1 MTPQSSCPPPLKEPL
16 LNPTSNGDCSLTLLS
31 SPSDD
36 ESTTTTTR
44 TTIFSIIVGYIYAWV
59 GKILTRILH
68 VLCVRCQT
76 KDNHARAK
84 ASNPV
89 QVYILL
95 GEHSSE
101 S

>member
-1 MTPQSSCPPPLKEPL
+1 MTPPPLKVPL
-16 LNPTSNGDCSLTLLS
+16 LNPTSNGDCSVTPLP

-36 ESTTTTTR
+36 ESTITTTR
-44 TTIFSIIVGYIYAWV
+44 TTCTIFSIVVGYICDWV

-68 VLCVRCQT
+68 VLCVRRQT
-76 KDNHARAK
+76 KDCHARAK

-89 QVYILL
+89 QVYMLL